1 MVIAVPTVPPNHPA
15 AGVAIETVTPL
26 KLADESTAC
35 HSDSPCCT
43 AAFSWLAVKAF
54 DGSTGVAGALASII
68 GSMPFEVSGWVA
80 IAPTP
85 PATPKVAKVV
95 IAISD

>member
-15 AGVAIETVTPL
+15 AGLAIVTVTPL

-68 GSMPFEVSGWVA
+68 GSMPFEVSCWLA
-80 IAPTP
+80 MAPTP